1 MLASRRRQGQPRTL
15 PSFALIRATCEGER
29 SPKGPV
35 GVPPRELERH
45 LRHLSTFRRRASG
58 GREGNVGSWLAVAQR
73 QGGSFRLMTAS
84 SLAQLLEPR
93 REHTPEPGPQPRERK
108 QDRGYGFGM

>member
-1 MLASRRRQGQPRTL
+1 MMPPSLMDQGSDYLLNALRRHWDRPWKVLASRRRQGQPRTL

-45 LRHLSTFRRRASG
+45 LRHL
-58 GREGNVGSWLAVAQR
+58 
-73 QGGSFRLMTAS
+73 
-84 SLAQLLEPR
+84 
-93 REHTPEPGPQPRERK
+93 
-108 QDRGYGFGM
+108 